1 METAPSDANEI
12 EHNRQLAIFKKE
24 KLKLIRNSWKEK
36 TSSLNFEKDTT
47 KLWSL
52 IKSLNEERSL
62 LKPLIVIQK
71 ESCTY
76 SGKQAANELAQYY
89 ADESKIK
96 ICKKKSADAKRQ
108 IKKRFKEQETPDS
121 LSKPFS
127 LNELEKAI
135 SNLKSKKPPG
145 PDKVTNEMIQHLGH
159 LGKTEL
165 LKIYNL
171 SWTQGILS
179 KEWREA
185 EIIPIHKQGKP
196 KHDKASYRPI
206 SFFSFICKTMEL
218 MVNNRLLPHLEQNG
232 IHNDS
237 QSG

>member
-1 METAPSDANEI
+1 MD
-12 EHNRQLAIFKKE
+12 
-24 KLKLIRNSWKEK
+24 
-36 TSSLNFEKDTT
+36 FEKDTT

-52 IKSLNEERSL
+52 TKSLNEEIPL
-62 LKPLIVIQK
+62 LKPQIVIQK

-76 SGKQAANELAQYY
+76 TGKQAANELVQHY

-96 ICKKKSADAKRQ
+96 ICKEKSVDVKRQ

-121 LSKPFS
+121 FSKPFS

-135 SNLKSKKPPG
+135 SNFKSKKSPG

-159 LGKTEL
+159 HDKTEL

-171 SWTQGILS
+171 SWTQCILPEDS
-179 KEWREA
+179 KEA

-196 KHDKASYRPI
+196 KHDKQVI
-206 SFFSFICKTMEL
+206 NL
-218 MVNNRLLPHLEQNG
+218 
-232 IHNDS
+232 
-237 QSG
+237 